1 MVVRDDFVEKGSKGV
16 VALVATS
23 VDTNAGVGPFATGE
37 DALLEGEAKLILL
50 VFASIPHV
58 TCQDLGKERFGA
70 AGEMREFRDL

>member
-37 DALLEGEAKLILL
+37 DALLEGEAIFVFLILAG
-50 VFASIPHV
+50 VPDV
-58 TCQDLGKERFGA
+58 T
-70 AGEMREFRDL
+70 REHLR